1 MLRSRQ
7 ETCFSNNSVKF
18 KCDYLPF
25 FSRPVLEYLEIR
37 SRFSVKCYSQKVH
50 QENTYMANTRL
61 GVNELQYQVE
71 GNRAA
76 NPLFMCSI

>member
-7 ETCFSNNSVKF
+7 ETSFSNNSVKF

-25 FSRPVLEYLEIR
+25 FSRPVLEHLEIR
-37 SRFSVKCYSQKVH
+37 PRFSVKSYSQKVH
-50 QENTYMANTRL
+50 QENTYMASTRL
-61 GVNELQYQVE
+61 GVNELCQVE
-71 GNRAA
+71 GNRVA